1 VSSGWLVALGLGV
14 LPVLLVGFLVWFSL
28 QLLAQNGR
36 IFARLEAIEMLIL
49 RHWQAPLLSRGRIL
63 LRRNLL
69 QARQLSQRSVR
80 NALHLCRAVLR
91 SWGWDCNSPGTQCCI
106 AEGAATGPCC
116 PMGSENVNYGVS
128 VCHQNTDGNP
138 DGRCCPPGQ
147 GSYPC
152 NVGPPATFRC
162 CPVSRTAS
170 GGCCEYPPGTYT
182 CCAPNQTCQ
191 VPSAFGSPPYGCV

>member
-91 SWGWDCNSPGTQCCI
+91 SWGWDCNSPRYTMLYSG
-106 AEGAATGPCC
+106 GGGDGPLL
-116 PMGSENVNYGVS
+116 
-128 VCHQNTDGNP
+128 P
-138 DGRCCPPGQ
+138 DGQRKRQLWRERMPP
-147 GSYPC
+147 
-152 NVGPPATFRC
+152 
-162 CPVSRTAS
+162 
-170 GGCCEYPPGTYT
+170 EH
-182 CCAPNQTCQ
+182 
-191 VPSAFGSPPYGCV
+191 